1 MSWFSKALVLCG
13 EMIQPGAGML
23 HISAEVSFT
32 PSSTVT
38 YSMFPFIWRPV
49 RHSAGALG
57 PEWFASGHIDARFR
71 GSIHH
76 FHLLLHFLTS
86 SNSHSLPGITSL
98 THSNAEWQ
106 NVNTVMHHI
115 KQSVQE
121 LILHLLEA
129 RYCFSF
135 VGCVR
140 IRVSH
145 SSDLK
150 MILRHVE
157 GEDTVSCVM

>member
-1 MSWFSKALVLCG
+1 MSWFSKALIVCG
-13 EMIQPGAGML
+13 EMIQPGAGMH

-49 RHSAGALG
+49 RHSAGALRA
-57 PEWFASGHIDARFR
+57 WMVCSRAYWCSFSG
-71 GSIHH
+71 GV
-76 FHLLLHFLTS
+76 
-86 SNSHSLPGITSL
+86 SLIFFFCSTFWPSQTGLTSL
-98 THSNAEWQ
+98 THSYAEWQ
-106 NVNTVMHHI
+106 NVDTVMHHV

-121 LILHLLEA
+121 LTLHLLES